1 MVSKRFRT
9 IIILFNFIMALLI
22 LISYLLILTW
32 FEGHGSIIAEG
43 IWLHGGGPYPTG
55 EPQLVSTYPT
65 LNYPLI
71 IFIMALIVD
80 AYFLIRIK
88 TSRK

>member
-1 MVSKRFRT
+1 MVSKRFKT
-9 IIILFNFIMALLI
+9 TIILFNFIMASLI
-22 LISYLLILTW
+22 LISSLLIRAW
-32 FEGHGSIIAEG
+32 FEGHGSIIVEG
-43 IWLHGGGPYPTG
+43 IWLYGGGTYPAG

-71 IFIMALIVD
+71 IFTMTLIAD

-88 TSRK
+88 TRRK